1 MVFFELDIEQGEHF
15 EVCPALFKLAVRMKA
30 IYHGLDWS
38 QPFRLSLPKK
48 IRRNIDLEKN
58 KLDSMMQ
65 LQIDQQIT
73 KIALTINDVNE
84 LIQAAR
90 EIYQDF
96 EIELPPSGII
106 EKLVMG
112 GHIDRNQVAEAIKR
126 INNIKPNP
134 LRYND
139 FDKFLKD
146 ERVIDALNNV
156 KINGIS
162 EFVQVLGGGGVLRDV
177 EKAIYRHLDGDW
189 LDI

>member
-1 MVFFELDIEQGEHF
+1 
-15 EVCPALFKLAVRMKA
+15 
-30 IYHGLDWS
+30 
-38 QPFRLSLPKK
+38 
-48 IRRNIDLEKN
+48 
-58 KLDSMMQ
+58 
-65 LQIDQQIT
+65 
-73 KIALTINDVNE
+73 
-84 LIQAAR
+84 
-90 EIYQDF
+90 
-96 EIELPPSGII
+96 
-106 EKLVMG
+106 MG